1 MHVETFECIVSIH
14 PFILVK
20 VRMRDRVCVTSRR
33 LLCDPGTHVQPIR
46 ANQRA
51 VIRVWLRQGGS
62 VAVGEFKTH
71 D

>member
-1 MHVETFECIVSIH
+1 MHFGMFECIVSIR
-14 PFILVK
+14 PAVLVK
-20 VRMRDRVCVTSRR
+20 VHMRVCVTSWR

-46 ANQRA
+46 ANQKA
-51 VIRVWLRQGGS
+51 VIRVWLQQGGS